1 MYLLYNQRA
10 GDGDGIY
17 PSTISVQH
25 LECLHVV
32 LPKDGETL
40 PKPFVQPAGA
50 VVSSRQYLIA
60 ESNSNGSAAV
70 AFGLNG

>member
-1 MYLLYNQRA
+1 MYLLYDQRA
-10 GDGDGIY
+10 GDGDGVY

-40 PKPFVQPAGA
+40 PKPFVQSAGA
-50 VVSSRQYLIA
+50 IVGPGQYLIA
-60 ESNSNGSAAV
+60 ESSGNGSAIV
-70 AFGLNG
+70 AFGLNM